1 MYSEV
6 PGMIMCYWFSKIF
19 SSSRYTVL
27 RIFKMAAILEWLQK
41 AISTIQKLEQ
51 DFAPKN
57 LRVTFSAKMHLEM
70 EVKQKDPF
78 LKSIKHIFNSILLQS
93 VKYLYMTGDLISH
106 NIWETTKE
114 NNIRQIQE
122 QADAF
127 KTNLGTDVVILPV
140 LGNHEPHPSNV

>member
-1 MYSEV
+1 
-6 PGMIMCYWFSKIF
+6 
-19 SSSRYTVL
+19 
-27 RIFKMAAILEWLQK
+27 
-41 AISTIQKLEQ
+41 
-51 DFAPKN
+51 
-57 LRVTFSAKMHLEM
+57 M

-78 LKSIKHIFNSILLQS
+78 LVSIKHIFNSTLLQS

>member
-1 MYSEV
+1 
-6 PGMIMCYWFSKIF
+6 
-19 SSSRYTVL
+19 
-27 RIFKMAAILEWLQK
+27 
-41 AISTIQKLEQ
+41 
-51 DFAPKN
+51 
-57 LRVTFSAKMHLEM
+57 M
-70 EVKQKDPF
+70 EVKQKYPF
-78 LKSIKHIFNSILLQS
+78 PKSIKHILYSFFNSILLQS

-127 KTNLGTDVVILPV
+127 KTKLGTDVVILPV